1 MRRASVIA
9 VVGAA
14 VAEPPT
20 LAVAEEVGAALAEA
34 GYTVVTGGLG
44 GVMEAASRG
53 ARSELGATIG
63 ILPGEDAEAANGWV
77 ELAIP
82 TGLGGAR
89 NALVVAAARAC
100 VAVGGEYGTLA
111 EIAFALR
118 AGKQVVGLGTWEVQ
132 GVEHVSTADEA
143 VARIT
148 AALAQKHRTSG

>member
-1 MRRASVIA
+1 VRRAVVIA

-14 VAEPPT
+14 VAEPRT
-20 LAVAEEVGAALAEA
+20 LAVAEEVGATLAQA

-82 TGLGGAR
+82 TGLGAAR
-89 NALVVAAARAC
+89 NALVVAAAQAC

-118 AGKQVVGLGTWEVQ
+118 AGKLVVGLGTWDVQ
-132 GVEHVSTADEA
+132 GVEHVSTPAEA
-143 VARIT
+143 VERI
-148 AALAQKHRTSG
+148 AAVLAHKRGTSG